1 MNSQLSRRRLLG
13 AFALGFMAIICNSS
27 VGLSAGPRQGQS
39 QLNVTVF
46 KAPRVP
52 ARAASR
58 AFIEI
63 MNPNGTPRGLSGT
76 TNHLGKCTINMPA
89 VSDGSLAFYIRITHG
104 GRSSNH
110 YYGKDRFGN
119 DRLFPNQPS
128 QRYNQSI
135 LVP

>member
-1 MNSQLSRRRLLG
+1 MKSQLSRRRFLG
-13 AFALGFMAIICNSS
+13 TCALGLAVMFCNSS

-39 QLNVTVF
+39 QLNVTIF

-52 ARAASR
+52 ARAASG

-63 MNPNGTPRGLSGT
+63 MNPNGAPRGLSCT

-89 VSDGSLAFYIRITHG
+89 VSDGSLAFYIRIRHG
-104 GRSSNH
+104 GRTSNH

-119 DRLFPNQPS
+119 DRLFPNQPG